1 MQLVI
6 ILNSKKGVQMTSR
19 KEEIKAF
26 YDRLYRLLYVSKVSR
41 KVVKRLLYDDVE
53 THKRLR
59 LSEQVLNNF
68 WDKLYRGRQLDL
80 RLPKPKS
87 DNNSPSTVVKTEVKK
102 SKTKPNKAKRGGKK
116 MAKEVI
122 QFDSE
127 TNKEV
132 KRFKS
137 ARECAKETGV
147 PYGTVTNIL
156 YGVVRNPKILIKY
169 TDSDDDEPKQEKPK
183 RSYNRKVNHVKKEQD
198 LELSKVIKD
207 VIGGKG
213 NENETPAEDCTTPKT
228 PVLEAGGI
236 CIAESS
242 DLKLV
247 INTEIMTEDKTK
259 DSLDVLREAYIRRL
273 NRYLVDEVNK
283 LASELVEKEKNI
295 LIERTKIT
303 I

>member
-1 MQLVI
+1 
-6 ILNSKKGVQMTSR
+6 MTSR

-59 LSEQVLNNF
+59 LSEQVLNNL

-80 RLPKPKS
+80 RLPKPKG
-87 DNNSPSTVVKTEVKK
+87 DNNSPSMVVKTVVKK
-102 SKTKPNKAKRGGKK
+102 SMKKPNKAKRGGKK

-122 QFDSE
+122 QFDPE

-183 RSYNRKVNHVKKEQD
+183 RSYNRKVDLFVKKEQD

-207 VIGGKG
+207 VIGDKG
-213 NENETPAEDCTTPKT
+213 NENETPAEDCTTPKI
-228 PVLEAGGI
+228 PVLKVEGS

-273 NRYLVDEVNK
+273 NSYLVDEVNK

>member
-1 MQLVI
+1 
-6 ILNSKKGVQMTSR
+6 MTSR

-53 THKRLR
+53 THKKLR
-59 LSEQVLNNF
+59 LSEQVLNNL

-87 DNNSPSTVVKTEVKK
+87 DNKSPSMVVKTVVKKSMKK
-102 SKTKPNKAKRGGKK
+102 PKKAKRGGKK

-122 QFDSE
+122 QFDPE

-156 YGVVRNPKILIKY
+156 YGAVKSPKILIKY
-169 TDSDDDEPKQEKPK
+169 TDSDDDKPKLEKPK
-183 RSYNRKVNHVKKEQD
+183 RSYNRKVDFVVKKEQD

-207 VIGGKG
+207 VIDGKG
-213 NENETPAEDCTTPKT
+213 NENKT
-228 PVLEAGGI
+228 PVQNAQILTEDGTIPATPEWKTEGI
-236 CIAESS
+236 NIAELS

-247 INTEIMTEDKTK
+247 INPKIMTEDKTK
-259 DSLDVLREAYIRRL
+259 DSLDILREVYIRRL
-273 NRYLVDEVNK
+273 KSYLIDEVNK
-283 LASELVEKEKNI
+283 LAFEIVEKEKNI